1 VKELKHSLKKE
12 LLNSKVNNTGQFMQ
26 SIFESQYKEIRD
38 MVSKFSDSE
47 VAPLANAIDADEKI
61 PKDLINKLFENGF
74 MGSYIPEEYGGAG
87 MDYSSYAVIVEE
99 ISRGCA
105 STGVLISAHT
115 SLCMWPILNF
125 GTDDQKKK
133 FLPRLA
139 SGGVIGCFC
148 LSEPNAGSD
157 PGGLTTF
164 AEDKGD
170 HFEISGVKNWITN
183 GKDAGVA
190 IVMAKTTKTTD
201 HKGVT
206 AFIVETNSPGFS
218 VQKVEH
224 KLGIKGSTTAQIWLD
239 KVKVPKENVLGV
251 VGKGFGVALSTLDGG
266 RIGIAAQALGIAEAA
281 FRYARNYSKER
292 IQFGKPISELQ
303 AIQFMLADM
312 STKIAAARLLIMNAS
327 YLKDNGLPYSKE
339 AAQAKLFASEACMS
353 ITTKAIQVLGGNGYS
368 KEYPV
373 ERHFRDAKI
382 TEIYE
387 GTSEIQRIVIAANE
401 LKGL

>member
-1 VKELKHSLKKE
+1 MSMYEP
-12 LLNSKVNNTGQFMQ
+12 
-26 SIFESQYKEIRD
+26 QYKEIRD
-38 MVSKFSDSE
+38 LVSKFSDSE
-47 VAPLANAIDADEKI
+47 VAPLAAKIDHDGEI
-61 PKDLINKLFENGF
+61 PKDLINKLYENGF

-87 MDYSSYAVIVEE
+87 MDYTSYAIIVEE

-115 SLCMWPILNF
+115 SLCMWPILKY
-125 GTDDQKKK
+125 GSTEQKQK
-133 FLPRLA
+133 FLPGLA
-139 SGGVIGCFC
+139 SGGILGCFC

-157 PGGLTTF
+157 PGALATF

-170 HFEISGVKNWITN
+170 YYELSGTKNYITN
-183 GKDAGVA
+183 GRDAGVA
-190 IVMAKTTKTTD
+190 IVLAKTSKTTD
-201 HKGVT
+201 HKGMT
-206 AFIVETNSPGFS
+206 AFIVDTATEGFQ
-218 VQKVEH
+218 VQKLED
-224 KLGIKGSTTAQIWLD
+224 KLGIKGSTTAQIWLN
-239 KVKVPKENVLGV
+239 KVQVPKNNIIGE
-251 VGKGFGVALSTLDGG
+251 VGKGFNVALSTLDGG

-281 FRYARNYSKER
+281 FRYAKKYSKER

-312 STKIAAARLLIMNAS
+312 STQIAASRLLIMHAS
-327 YLKDNGLPYSKE
+327 YLKDNNLPYSKE
-339 AAQAKLFASEACMS
+339 AAQAKLFSSEACMK
-353 ITTKAIQVLGGNGYS
+353 ITTKAIQVLGGNGYT

-401 LKGL
+401 LKGM

>member
-1 VKELKHSLKKE
+1 
-12 LLNSKVNNTGQFMQ
+12 MQ
-26 SIFESQYKEIRD
+26 SIFEVQYKDIRD
-38 MVSKFSDSE
+38 LVSKFADSE
-47 VAPLANAIDADEKI
+47 VAPLASAIDHESKI
-61 PKDLINKLFENGF
+61 PDQLINKLFENGF

-125 GTDDQKKK
+125 GSEDQKKN

-157 PGGLTTF
+157 PGGLATF

-170 HFEISGVKNWITN
+170 HYEISGVKNWITN
-183 GKDAGVA
+183 GKDAGIA

-201 HKGVT
+201 HKGIT
-206 AFIVETNSPGFS
+206 AFIVETNSPGFK
-218 VQKVEH
+218 VQKLEE
-224 KLGIKGSTTAQIWLD
+224 KLGIKGSSTAQIWLD
-239 KVKVPKENVLGV
+239 KVKVPKENILGV
-251 VGKGFGVALSTLDGG
+251 VGKGFNVALSTLDGG

-281 FRYARNYSKER
+281 FRYAKSYSKQR
-292 IQFGKPISELQ
+292 IQFNKPISELQ

-312 STKIAAARLLIMNAS
+312 STKIAASRLLIMNAS
-327 YLKDNGLPYSKE
+327 FLKDNKLPYTKE
-339 AAQAKLFASEACMS
+339 AAQAKLFASESCMA

-387 GTSEIQRIVIAANE
+387 
-401 LKGL
+401 